1 MDIGNDISR
10 RTAISELGGMI
21 ALPIVA
27 SQASQAAPARS
38 LQGKV
43 ALVTGSGANLGRAT
57 VLEFARRGADVIVNA
72 RTSRD
77 EAEAVAREASAF
89 GVRAIALLADV
100 GVEEQVNV
108 MVAEALRR
116 MGRIDILVNNA
127 GLFRGS
133 RAFVDMTTEE
143 WRTAMAVNSDGPF
156 FCSRAVVPS
165 MIANRWGRIITVSGE
180 NSINGRTNWAN
191 ICASK
196 MGAWGMTMALAVELA
211 PHNILVNH
219 VVPGTW
225 DFEATSAAE
234 AEQVAA
240 GIPLG
245 RRGLPQEL
253 ANVYA
258 FLASEDAAYVTGQTL
273 RVNGGQ
279 TRT

>member
-1 MDIGNDISR
+1 MDISR
-10 RTAISELGGMI
+10 RSALGGLGAVVGWPM
-21 ALPIVA
+21 LG
-27 SQASQAAPARS
+27 SESRQAAPSRS
-38 LQGKV
+38 LAGKV
-43 ALVTGSGANLGRAT
+43 ALVTGSGANLGRTT
-57 VLEFARRGADVIVNA
+57 VLELARRGADVVVNA

-77 EAEAVAREASAF
+77 EAEAVAREASAL

-100 GVEEQVNV
+100 SNEQQVEA
-108 MVAEALRR
+108 MVAEALQRL
-116 MGRIDILVNNA
+116 GRIDILINNA
-127 GLFRGS
+127 GLFRAS
-133 RAFVDMTTEE
+133 RAFTEMTTEE
-143 WRTAMAVNSDGPF
+143 WRTAMAVNADGPF
-156 FCSRAVVPS
+156 YCSRAVVPS
-165 MIANRWGRIITVSGE
+165 MIANGGGRIITVSGE

-191 ICASK
+191 VCASK

-225 DFEATSAAE
+225 DFEATSTAE
-234 AEQVAA
+234 AEQVAS

-258 FLASEDAAYVTGQTL
+258 FLASDDASYITGQTI